1 MSNEII
7 TREQAA
13 EIILFK
19 LPTLT
24 DAEIRSVYGFI
35 NGIEKGRGK

>member
-1 MSNEII
+1 MNEQII
-7 TREQAA
+7 TREQAM

-35 NGIEKGRGK
+35 NGTIKGRGK